1 MKTIDVIPLYRHV
14 TGFDGLSSLLDSAL
28 SADNTELGSAPYNI
42 EKTNENSYTV
52 SLVAAGFAEDEL
64 DISVERGVLTV
75 RGEKKVDEMP
85 KYIYQGIANR
95 ALERRFSLA
104 EHVEVIG
111 ARLEHGLLMLD
122 LVKNIP
128 EAMKARTIPINASNN
143 VIAHDAE
150 QQAIKAA

>member
-14 TGFDGLSSLLDSAL
+14 TGFDGLSSLLDSTS
-28 SADNTELGSAPYNI
+28 SADSTELGSAAYNI
-42 EKTNENSYTV
+42 EKTNENGYTV

-64 DISVERGVLTV
+64 DVSVERGVIIV
-75 RGEKKVDEMP
+75 RGEKKVDQMP

-143 VIAHDAE
+143 VVTHDAE